1 MGGQAGG
8 HSIRVKRHWK
18 RMYDGRTS
26 VARAWSRV
34 GEDGYS
40 VWGNN
45 CEHFVEWCITGQ
57 HASPQAEA
65 LAHTAPVPASVTI
78 TWAGI
83 GVVSVGGP
91 IAGLSASG
99 TMSGLATVG
108 GLVGGGAVAGVVVL
122 SAAPAIAVTAVVSL
136 TVLRDHKDV
145 PTREREARRIGRRAS
160 ALAVATAALG
170 GNVALI
176 SAAGVV
182 PGLSA
187 AGITSGLAAIGTT
200 SGMAAALGS
209 LAVPGGAML
218 AGVALTV
225 AAPAL
230 AATVVGY
237 GAYRTAR
244 WLKSRTREPL
254 LLSAPGKSRPHG
266 QSDPS
271 HKA

>member
-1 MGGQAGG
+1 MKTEFQVGDHIVSGRHFLRVFAYTHHGIYVGDGRVIHYEGNAQPRQTGPIKQVSLEEFAGG

-108 GLVGGGAVAGVVVL
+108 GLYQFPWL
-122 SAAPAIAVTAVVSL
+122 STDWPNRAFR
-136 TVLRDHKDV
+136 LR
-145 PTREREARRIGRRAS
+145 
-160 ALAVATAALG
+160 
-170 GNVALI
+170 
-176 SAAGVV
+176 
-182 PGLSA
+182 
-187 AGITSGLAAIGTT
+187 
-200 SGMAAALGS
+200 
-209 LAVPGGAML
+209 
-218 AGVALTV
+218 
-225 AAPAL
+225 
-230 AATVVGY
+230 
-237 GAYRTAR
+237 
-244 WLKSRTREPL
+244 
-254 LLSAPGKSRPHG
+254 
-266 QSDPS
+266 
-271 HKA
+271 